1 MADTA
6 AAAPAAAR
14 ERLAADLRK
23 LGAAL
28 SRKAQPGLA
37 PEVQELVGSWDL
49 RSRELLD
56 AADGAEGGGMDGAAA
71 AELLHPL
78 LSGAFAAAHPG
89 LFTLTAQA
97 ISSAVL
103 LCCSTEASDFFLGPV
118 AASLLD
124 LFLGEQHSWQ
134 IHRAAAELLVTLLA
148 QQDCAAWLL
157 AAPSTESA
165 VDALI
170 AAAKREG
177 APQQD
182 SAFAVLAG
190 LAAADAAT
198 AERAASPEA
207 ALLPVAVERIR
218 SLAAHPPP
226 GSLGRS
232 DFGPLHL
239 FRALESAASGAVSTR
254 ARAAPGLAGA
264 VADLLVALGFEEW
277 AAAREERGAMFDQL
291 EVDMLALLNGRLTV
305 PVLYAP
311 TYAALLSSR
320 GALPRVL
327 ALLRSPSKRARAAAS
342 VCLAELACKDAGRD
356 ALFNVPRAASELA
369 AALRRAHA
377 DGEDPALTQC
387 RAAFLLLGLLRHSES
402 RRVGAA
408 LARAAA
414 AEGSGGSLLGALAG
428 LIAAGVDDA
437 SASTELR
444 QNMCLAGAAV
454 LEQLLMFVTAAQLR
468 VVQQVPRLAAACVR
482 ALHYWLTEAGGKQV
496 NLVKHLVVVLAGLAG
511 FDVVQLARW
520 GNQPPAATADTAA
533 ARAALR
539 GAPGIEGT
547 LRRFLSQQPPDEDGP
562 MESRWAAKWLL
573 RLPEVNAAA
582 AAAPK
587 PAAAEVA
594 AAAATVAAAAAE
606 GAAAAAATAATAVAT
621 AAAAPAAAAATAAA
635 GQRAVPQQPQ
645 PGAGGG
651 GSSGS
656 GSGASGS
663 GAEAAAR
670 PRACGECGK
679 SAAEAPL
686 LRCVGCKA
694 QHYCGDAVTEI
705 QNWAQ
710 WETDVLASD
719 KPVLVDI
726 WATWCGPCK
735 LVAPLMDWAEKE
747 YGDKFK
753 VVKVNHTPNPEV
765 IAKYKVYGLPALM
778 VFKGGELV
786 ADSHREGAVTK
797 AILQKYVDEHI
808 LAPANA

>member
-14 ERLAADLRK
+14 ERLAADLRE

-28 SRKAQPGLA
+28 SREAQPGLA
-37 PEVQELVGSWDL
+37 SEVQELISSWDL

-56 AADGAEGGGMDGAAA
+56 AADGAEGGDMDGAAA

-97 ISSAVL
+97 ISSA
-103 LCCSTEASDFFLGPV
+103 ASDFFLGPV
-118 AASLLD
+118 AAGLLD
-124 LFLGEQHSWQ
+124 LFLGEQLSWH
-134 IHRAAAELLVTLLA
+134 IRRAAAELLVTLLDL
-148 QQDCAAWLL
+148 QDCAAWLL
-157 AAPSTESA
+157 AAPSAASA

-177 APQQD
+177 EPQQN

-239 FRALESAASGAVSTR
+239 LRALESAASGAVSTH

-264 VADLLVALGFEEW
+264 VADLLVALGFE
-277 AAAREERGAMFDQL
+277 D
-291 EVDMLALLNGRLTV
+291 
-305 PVLYAP
+305 
-311 TYAALLSSR
+311 
-320 GALPRVL
+320 
-327 ALLRSPSKRARAAAS
+327 AAS
-342 VCLAELACKDAGRD
+342 CCISRVAYRKVGRD
-356 ALFNVPRAASELA
+356 ALFNVPRVASELA

-377 DGEDPALTQC
+377 DGEDPPLTQC
-387 RAAFLLLGLLRHSES
+387 RTAFLLIRLLQHSEG
-402 RRVGAA
+402 RRVAVA
-408 LARAAA
+408 LVRAAA
-414 AEGSGGSLLGALAG
+414 AEGSRGSLLGALTC

-437 SASTELR
+437 SAPVSLR
-444 QNMCLAGAAV
+444 RNMCLGGACV
-454 LEQLLMFVTAAQLR
+454 LETMFRAATSVEQLR
-468 VVQQVPRLAAACVR
+468 VLQQAPRLAAACVR
-482 ALHYWLTEAGGKQV
+482 ALHYWLTEASDEEAAAV
-496 NLVKHLVVVLAGLAG
+496 PYLVVVLAVLAG
-511 FDVVQLARW
+511 FDVVQLERW
-520 GNQPPAATADTAA
+520 GTQPPAATADTAA

-547 LRRFLSQQPPDEDGP
+547 LRRFLGQRPASEDGL
-562 MESRWAAKWLL
+562 MTHESARWAAKWLL

-594 AAAATVAAAAAE
+594 AAVAAA
-606 GAAAAAATAATAVAT
+606 AAAAAATAA
-621 AAAAPAAAAATAAA
+621 AAE
-635 GQRAVPQQPQ
+635 RAFAQQPQ
-645 PGAGGG
+645 PGPGSSSSGADGSC
-651 GSSGS
+651 SSGS
-656 GSGASGS
+656 GAGGASGSGAGSAIGSGAGVASGSGAGAGSGSGACGASGS
-663 GAEAAAR
+663 GAEAAVR

-679 SAAEAPL
+679 SGAGAPL

-694 QHYCGDAVTEI
+694 QHYCGEACAMA
-705 QNWAQ
+705 NWKLHRA
-710 WETDVLASD
+710 AC
-719 KPVLVDI
+719 KAARRAA
-726 WATWCGPCK
+726 ATQR
-735 LVAPLMDWAEKE
+735 
-747 YGDKFK
+747 
-753 VVKVNHTPNPEV
+753 
-765 IAKYKVYGLPALM
+765 
-778 VFKGGELV
+778 
-786 ADSHREGAVTK
+786 S
-797 AILQKYVDEHI
+797 
-808 LAPANA
+808 